1 MDVFLET
8 RRLRLRRFTPGD
20 GGRLFAL
27 DSDPEVMRYLTG
39 GAGTSREHIENEVLP
54 AMIAAYDRYG
64 GLGWWAA
71 ETAGEGGF
79 VGWFGLHPFDTTHP
93 GELELGYRLRR
104 EAWGRGL
111 ATEGALALLAK
122 AFEEFGATRV
132 VAQTYEENVA
142 SRRVLEKCGMR
153 FVRSFRVG
161 LPELVATS
169 TYDASAAEPF
179 AGDDVEYAVDRA
191 DWLRARGGPEA

>member
-8 RRLRLRRFTPGD
+8 QRLRLRRFTPGD
-20 GGRLFAL
+20 GGRMFAL

-39 GAGTSREHIENEVLP
+39 GAGTSREHVENEVLP
-54 AMIAAYDRYG
+54 AMIGAYDRYG

-79 VGWFGLHPFDTTHP
+79 VGWFGLHPFDATHP

-132 VAQTYEENVA
+132 MAQTYEENAA
-142 SRRVLEKCGMR
+142 SRRVLEKCGMQ

-161 LPELVATS
+161 LPELVATP
-169 TYDASAAEPF
+169 TYNAAAAEPF
-179 AGDDVEYAVDRA
+179 DGDDVEYAIDRG
-191 DWLRARGGPEA
+191 DWLRARGAREG